1 MDRKNVMAK
10 RPRGT
15 GCLYQQPG
23 SEIWWVQFHRNGQRF
38 RKSAGTDNKRKA
50 QDYLRDKIA
59 EASLGTYSP
68 LASRVTVAELVE
80 AKLSLDRAN
89 ALRDAAHAGRRW
101 KLHLQ
106 HALGHLKAASLS
118 TPILS
123 KYVGQR
129 RAEGASPAT
138 VNRELA
144 LLRAAFNLARKS
156 NLVRTVPW
164 FPMLAENNARKG
176 FLRDD
181 QYAKLVKECG
191 RAGLWLRSLFEV
203 AYTYGWRRGELV
215 GLKCRQVDLA
225 ARTIR
230 LFDSKN
236 HCGRVVVMMEN
247 VYALLSACVARKG
260 EDDFV
265 FTWPDGRPVK
275 DFRATWTKVTKAAG
289 CPGLLLHD
297 LRRTGVRNLRRLG
310 VAESVAMRISG
321 HKTAAVFRR
330 YDITDEAD
338 LAEAAKLLDAKA
350 RMAENQFGHS
360 LAIVEAVHGQ
370 DVTKPVN

>member
-1 MDRKNVMAK
+1 MGSLTRSV
-10 RPRGT
+10 
-15 GCLYQQPG
+15 PG
-23 SEIWWVQFHRNGQRF
+23 SKIWWIQFHVNGHRF
-38 RKSAGTDNKRKA
+38 RESTSTNSKRKA
-50 QDYLRDKIA
+50 ENYLRDKIA

-68 LASRVTVAELVE
+68 QASRVTVTEIVE
-80 AKLSLDRAN
+80 AKLSLDRVN
-89 ALRDAAHAGRRW
+89 ALRDYAHVGRRW

-106 HALGHLKAASLS
+106 PALGHLKAASLS

-123 KYVGQR
+123 KYVEQR

-138 VNRELA
+138 VNHELA

-164 FPMLAENNARKG
+164 FPMRAENNARKG

-181 QYAKLVKECG
+181 QYAKLAEECG
-191 RAGLWLRSLFEV
+191 RAGLRLRSLFEV

-236 HCGRVVVMMEN
+236 HCGRVVVMTEN
-247 VYALLSACVARKG
+247 VYALLSVCVAGKG

-265 FTWPDGRPVK
+265 FTWPDDRPVK
-275 DFRATWTKVTKAAG
+275 DFRATWTKVTEAAG
-289 CPGLLLHD
+289 CPVLLLHD

-330 YDITDEAD
+330 YDITDEVD

-350 RMAENQFGHS
+350 RMAENQFGHG
-360 LAIVEAVHGQ
+360 LAIVEAAHGQ
-370 DVTKPVN
+370 DVSKPVS